1 MKLTFST
8 ANAFQKLKAP
18 ELAPIVEWIQAE
30 RQEALELMAVV
41 GDEMR
46 WRKAQ
51 GRAQLAQELLE
62 LVENSA
68 ELAAKLNVASR

>member
-30 RQEALELMAVV
+30 RQDALELMAVV

-51 GRAQLAQELLE
+51 GRAQFAQELLVM
-62 LVENSA
+62 VEKSS
-68 ELAAKLNVASR
+68 ELAATLNNAPR